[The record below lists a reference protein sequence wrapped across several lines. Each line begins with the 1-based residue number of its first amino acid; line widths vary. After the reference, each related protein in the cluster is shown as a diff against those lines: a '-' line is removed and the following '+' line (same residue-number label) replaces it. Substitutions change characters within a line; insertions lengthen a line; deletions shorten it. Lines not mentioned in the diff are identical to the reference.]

1 MTPFESFT
9 VPTFRPK
16 APEKQITVKDLSS
29 QDLGELKKN
38 DPFLYYSI
46 PQVRKAKFLQQDQSS
61 PLHIQGDEAQKVTRQ
76 SRLSFECHGD
86 LLLDDLLIDI
96 ARESADRSDVRED
109 EDDLFLSMISE
120 MAARSRNNRKRK
132 LASEEKVQ

>member
-61 PLHIQGDEAQKVTRQ
+61 LQIQGDGAQKVTRQ

-120 MAARSRNNRKRK
+120 VAARSRNDRKRK